1 MLAFLCIL
9 VQLQFSATAQ
19 NPLHLQYTTV
29 ADWMFV
35 VTD

>member
-1 MLAFLCIL
+1 MLAFCAFL

-19 NPLHLQYTTV
+19 NPLHLQYTAV

-35 VTD
+35 VND

>member
-1 MLAFLCIL
+1 MLAFCVFL

-19 NPLHLQYTTV
+19 NPLHLQYTAV